1 MSKSFSR
8 TDFARWLLRQE
19 KVDRSGETVVQLGHR
34 KAQTRP
40 GTIDFSAENTETATA
55 AGTADGVM
63 SQVVQEQRLDGIGK
77 VDSVT
82 GCLQKVDDKFG
93 KGGVGD
99 STSLAY
105 PAPVSVETVSP
116 GGEGVVKKETS
127 SMTTADSNYKKA
139 VSFGLIQVR
148 EYNRVVGDNP
158 TVRVGPPMSI
168 GWEFVQKQ
176 AVPVDDY
183 EKIKHPNTSDL
194 RIMGSI
200 TRKSILRYE
209 FDVSLEDIRAA
220 EKIIRKIQRQRCRTI
235 QQGKLVAAIEYA
247 MELAKR
253 KIHSIFSN
261 ESRLESQQKVCHPR
275 HDVV

>member
-8 TDFARWLLRQE
+8 TDFARWLFRQE
-19 KVDRSGETVVQLGHR
+19 KEDRSGETVAQLGHR
-34 KAQTRP
+34 KAQSRR

-55 AGTADGVM
+55 AGTTDGVI
-63 SQVVQEQRLDGIGK
+63 SQVAQKQRLDGIGK

-82 GCLQKVDDKFG
+82 GCLQEVSYDKFG

-99 STSLAY
+99 STTSLAY
-105 PAPVSVETVSP
+105 PAPVSIETVSP
-116 GGEGVVKKETS
+116 GEEGVVKKETP
-127 SMTTADSNYKKA
+127 SMKTADSNSKKA

-261 ESRLESQQKVCHPR
+261 ESRLEIQQKVSSPT
-275 HDVV
+275 